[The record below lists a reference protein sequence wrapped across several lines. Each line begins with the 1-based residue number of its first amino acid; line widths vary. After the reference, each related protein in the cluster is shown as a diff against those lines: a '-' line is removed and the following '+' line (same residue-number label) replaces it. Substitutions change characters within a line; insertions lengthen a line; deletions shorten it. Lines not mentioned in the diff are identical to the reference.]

1 MANRRRTQQ
10 KMWVNVML
18 TILKKVKDFFDL
30 EKQRRRDIERY
41 LAQSVDLVDLE
52 RRSKEI
58 GF

>member
-1 MANRRRTQQ
+1 M
-10 KMWVNVML
+10 KIIFIKL
-18 TILKKVKDFFDL
+18 KDFFDL
-30 EKQRRRDIERY
+30 EKQRRMDIERY

>member
-52 RRSKEI
+52 RRRKEI

>member
-41 LAQSVDLVDLE
+41 LSQSVDLVDLE